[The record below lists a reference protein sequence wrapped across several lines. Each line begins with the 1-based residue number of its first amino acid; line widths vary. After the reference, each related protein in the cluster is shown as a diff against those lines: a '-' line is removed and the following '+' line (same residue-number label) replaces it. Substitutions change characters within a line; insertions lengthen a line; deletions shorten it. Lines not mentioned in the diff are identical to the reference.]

1 MTLTLQAFLAVLP
14 ILTAAIL
21 LVGLRWPAR
30 IAMPI
35 VYVVAVIIAFFAWGV
50 SATHVAAST
59 IQGLFITFDIL
70 YIIFGALLLLNIL
83 KHSGAIKAIRNGFSD
98 IRTDRRV
105 QVVII
110 CWLFGSFIEG
120 SSGFGTPAAIVA
132 PLMVAVGFPA
142 NCSGYARYDG
152 SEHTG
157 HIWGLRNTHSGR
169 SERGF
174 GKSRYT

>member
-1 MTLTLQAFLAVLP
+1 MN
-14 ILTAAIL
+14 
-21 LVGLRWPAR
+21 
-30 IAMPI
+30 
-35 VYVVAVIIAFFAWGV
+35 
-50 SATHVAAST
+50 T
-59 IQGLFITFDIL
+59 I
-70 YIIFGALLLLNIL
+70 
-83 KHSGAIKAIRNGFSD
+83 KHTGAIKAISNGFSD
-98 IRTDRRV
+98 ISTERRV

-120 SSGFGTPAAIVA
+120 ASGFGTPAAIVA

-142 NCSGYARYDG
+142 IAAVIARYDG

-157 HIWGLRNTHSGR
+157 HIWRLWNAHSGR